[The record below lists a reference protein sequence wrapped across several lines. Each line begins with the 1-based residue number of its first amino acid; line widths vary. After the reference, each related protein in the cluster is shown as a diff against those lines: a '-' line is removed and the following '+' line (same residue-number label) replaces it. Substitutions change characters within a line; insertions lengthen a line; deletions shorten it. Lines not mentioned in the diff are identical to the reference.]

1 MSRGL
6 ISRNAALDL
15 LFGLAKV
22 LTDGR
27 GHRRGVDHVLPR
39 RGDRERVALLCRR
52 HDAAD
57 AVDAKVFDLADA
69 DIAVLRQTAAQRF
82 LRQRDGVQKLVVA
95 V

>member
-6 ISRNAALDL
+6 VGCSAALDL

-22 LTDGR
+22 LADGR
-27 GHRRGVDHVLPR
+27 GHRRGVDHVLSR
-39 RGDRERVALLCRR
+39 HGDGERVTLLCRR
-52 HDAAD
+52 HDAAN

-69 DIAVLRQTAAQRF
+69 DIAVLGQAAAQRF